1 MAIVEV
7 KVPQLSES
15 VAEATLLQWKKKVG
29 EAVAIDEILIE
40 IETDKVV
47 LEVPAPAAGVLA
59 EIVKNDGATC
69 VAEEVIARIDT
80 EGTAAA
86 APAAASSTAAAAPA
100 AAAAATPAPAAA
112 PGTNTK
118 SDIAMPAAAKLM
130 ADNKLAPGSVAG
142 SGKDGR
148 VTKGDVL
155 GAVAAA
161 KAAPSAA
168 SATLAAPVAPA
179 LAKPLPAVAAP
190 TMAPLGERPEQR
202 VPMSRLRARIAE
214 RLLQSQATNAILTTF
229 NEVNMAPVMEMRK
242 RFQEKFEKEHG
253 VKIGFMSF
261 FVKAAVAALKK
272 YPIINASVDG
282 NDIVYHGYFDIG
294 IAVGSP
300 RGLVVPVLRNADQ
313 MSFADIEKK
322 IAEYGRK
329 AGEGKLSIDELSGGT
344 FSISNGGVFGS
355 MLSTPIINPPQS
367 AILGVHATKER
378 AVVENGQ
385 VVVRPMNYLA
395 MSYDHRIVDGRE
407 AVLGLVAMKEALE
420 DPARLLFDI

>member
-15 VAEATLLQWKKKVG
+15 VAEATMLQWKKKVG
-29 EAVAIDEILIE
+29 DAIAVDEILIE

-47 LEVPAPAAGVLA
+47 LEVPAPSAGVLVELVVA
-59 EIVKNDGATC
+59 DGGT
-69 VAEEVIARIDT
+69 VVSDQVIARIDT
-80 EGTAAA
+80 EGKAGAT
-86 APAAASSTAAAAPA
+86 APAASAPV
-100 AAAAATPAPAAA
+100 AATTTVVASAPVAVTGGSMAGV
-112 PGTNTK
+112 P
-118 SDIAMPAAAKLM
+118 MPSAAKLM
-130 ADNKLAPGSVAG
+130 ADNNLAAGTVPGT
-142 SGKDGR
+142 GKDGR

-155 GAVAAA
+155 GATAADAIKSVASSAIPTG
-161 KAAPSAA
+161 AP
-168 SATLAAPVAPA
+168 ATSLPKVVAPM
-179 LAKPLPAVAAP
+179 KAVD
-190 TMAPLGERPEQR
+190 LGDRPEQR

-214 RLLQSQATNAILTTF
+214 RLLQSQSTNAILTTF

-242 RFQEKFEKEHG
+242 KFQDAFSKEHG

-261 FVKAAVAALKK
+261 FVKAAVHALKK
-272 YPIINASVDG
+272 FPMINASVDG

-300 RGLVVPVLRNADQ
+300 RGLVVPILRNADQ

-322 IAEYGRK
+322 IAEYGQK
-329 AGEGKLSIDELSGGT
+329 AKDGKLGIEEMTGGT
-344 FSISNGGVFGS
+344 FSISNGGTFGS

-367 AILGVHATKER
+367 AILGVHATKDR

-385 VVVRPMNYLA
+385 IVIRPMNYLA
-395 MSYDHRIVDGRE
+395 MSYDHRIIDGRE

>member
-15 VAEATLLQWKKKVG
+15 VAEATMLQWKKKVG
-29 EAVAIDEILIE
+29 DAIAIDEILIE

-47 LEVPAPAAGVLA
+47 LEVPAPSAGVLVELA
-59 EIVKNDGATC
+59 VADGGT
-69 VAEEVIARIDT
+69 VVSDQVIARIDT
-80 EGTAAA
+80 EAKAGAA
-86 APAAASSTAAAAPA
+86 APAAAAAAAPA
-100 AAAAATPAPAAA
+100 AAAASAPAPAAA
-112 PGTNTK
+112 AAPAPAAGG
-118 SDIAMPAAAKLM
+118 SMAGVPMPSAAKLM
-130 ADNKLAPGSVAG
+130 ADNNLAAGSVPG
-142 SGKDGR
+142 TGKDGR

-155 GAVAAA
+155 GATAGGAKPAAAAAIPTGAPVAAL
-161 KAAPSAA
+161 PQVAA
-168 SATLAAPVAPA
+168 SAKPA
-179 LAKPLPAVAAP
+179 D
-190 TMAPLGERPEQR
+190 LGERPEQR

-261 FVKAAVAALKK
+261 FVKAAVHALKK
-272 YPIINASVDG
+272 YPVLNASVDG

-300 RGLVVPVLRNADQ
+300 RGLVVPILRNADQ
-313 MSFADIEKK
+313 MSFAEIEKK
-322 IAEYGRK
+322 IAEYGAK
-329 AGEGKLSIDELSGGT
+329 ARDGKLGIEEMTGGT

-367 AILGVHATKER
+367 AILGVHATKDR

-385 VVVRPMNYLA
+385 IVVRPMNYLA